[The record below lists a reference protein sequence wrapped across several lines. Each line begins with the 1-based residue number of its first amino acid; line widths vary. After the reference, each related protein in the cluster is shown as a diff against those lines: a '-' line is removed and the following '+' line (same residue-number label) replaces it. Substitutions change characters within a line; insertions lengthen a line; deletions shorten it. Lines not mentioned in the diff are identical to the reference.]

1 MSIAAMLLMALLTWL
16 FWSNLKGCL
25 SNIFIFIAVIV
36 AVLIFLF
43 SEFH

>member
-1 MSIAAMLLMALLTWL
+1 MSIAALLLMALLSWL
-16 FWSNLKGCL
+16 FWGQVKGCIANL
-25 SNIFIFIAVIV
+25 LFFLAVIV